1 MSVSQLIVEQA
12 DKEFNSLADKIAT
25 KYEQLD
31 SGDFGAVGMTAFNVR
46 STELAVL
53 FANMSQLFQRLN
65 MLMPVQLHRLPFHK
79 H

>member
-31 SGDFGAVGMTAFNVR
+31 SG
-46 STELAVL
+46 
-53 FANMSQLFQRLN
+53 
-65 MLMPVQLHRLPFHK
+65 
-79 H
+79 